1 MIEHSWRRLRDRR
14 SLGKHTSI
22 FCSLIKYTACYVTIE
37 EPGRGFV
44 TRGVGEIIGAG
55 RNVDRGYFMLIL
67 KLVHGCLHI
76 RKLSFISRMILFT
89 LKYR

>member
-1 MIEHSWRRLRDRR
+1 M
-14 SLGKHTSI
+14 
-22 FCSLIKYTACYVTIE
+22 TIE

-44 TRGVGEIIGAG
+44 TRGVGEKIGAG

-76 RKLSFISRMILFT
+76 RKLSFIIENDFV
-89 LKYR
+89 YIEI